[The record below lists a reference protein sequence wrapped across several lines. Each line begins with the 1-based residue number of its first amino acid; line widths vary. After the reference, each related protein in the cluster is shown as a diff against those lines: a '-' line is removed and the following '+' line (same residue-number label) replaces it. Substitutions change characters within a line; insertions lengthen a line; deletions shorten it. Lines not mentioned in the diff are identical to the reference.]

1 MRQVARQRAVAT
13 DEGRKHRPDYLLV
26 VIAVSLLIIG
36 LIVVFAIS
44 PGLSVQRGV
53 SSSYFTSKQLLA
65 ILLGIITFS
74 VTSQISR
81 ATWKRLAKPMIA
93 VAAVMTLIALVMP
106 VTPEYP
112 AHRWIR
118 FGGLSLQSVEAIKFA
133 VLIWLSF
140 FFAERIKKGEMS
152 SKDKTFKP
160 LLLILTVAGVVVA
173 VLQSDLGSAAVLV
186 AMIGAMAFV
195 AGLPMRR
202 ILLFAGIIA
211 IGTVL
216 AISTSSY
223 RRERFA
229 TFLNPE
235 QDCQNAGYQAC
246 QALIAIGSGG
256 LTGKGFQGSVAG
268 YGYTPE
274 AANDSIFAVY
284 SEMFG
289 FVGVTVLLG
298 LFLALLTR
306 LKQAIERAPDFES
319 RLMVTG
325 VLAWIG
331 LQAIVNIGAMAGLLP
346 LKGITLPFV
355 SYGGT
360 SIIFVSAA
368 LGVVF
373 HISKYT
379 TFTVNELAEPERG
392 PYAHPAYG
400 RRDRGTYYPPVSRRA

>member
-1 MRQVARQRAVAT
+1 MMRARRNRSVAT
-13 DEGRKHRPDYLLV
+13 EEGRKHRPDYLLV
-26 VIAVSLLIIG
+26 VLSVSLLLIG

-44 PGLSVQRGV
+44 PGLSVQRNV
-53 SSSYFTSKQLLA
+53 SSDYFVSKQLTA
-65 ILLGIITFS
+65 IVLGIITFF
-74 VTSQISR
+74 VASR
-81 ATWKRLAKPMIA
+81 IKRSTWKRLMRPL
-93 VAAVMTLIALVMP
+93 VFAAVVATVIALILP

-118 FGGLSLQSVEAIKFA
+118 FGGLSLQAVEVIKFA
-133 VLIWLSF
+133 VLIWLAN
-140 FFAERIKKGEMS
+140 FFATRIKNGDIASQE
-152 SKDKTFKP
+152 KTFKP
-160 LLLILTVAGVVVA
+160 LMIILAIIGVVVA
-173 VLQSDLGSAAVLV
+173 VFQSDLGSAGVLM

-195 AGLPMRR
+195 AGLPMKR
-202 ILLFAGIIA
+202 ILLFAGVIA
-211 IGTVL
+211 IGTLL
-216 AISTSSY
+216 AVSTSAY

-235 QDCQNAGYQAC
+235 RDCQNAGYQAC

-256 LTGKGFQGSVAG
+256 LIGKGFQGSVAG

-284 SEMFG
+284 GEMFG
-289 FVGVTVLLG
+289 FVGVTVLLA
-298 LFLALLTR
+298 LFVALFTR
-306 LKQAIERAPDFES
+306 LKNIIERAPDHES
-319 RLMVTG
+319 RLVVTG
-325 VLAWIG
+325 VLAW
-331 LQAIVNIGAMAGLLP
+331 LSFQTIVNIGAMAGLLP

-379 TFTVNELAEPERG
+379 TFTVNELAQPERETRA
-392 PYAHPAYG
+392 YSAYG
-400 RRDRGTYYPPVSRRA
+400 RGHGRTYNPPVSRRA